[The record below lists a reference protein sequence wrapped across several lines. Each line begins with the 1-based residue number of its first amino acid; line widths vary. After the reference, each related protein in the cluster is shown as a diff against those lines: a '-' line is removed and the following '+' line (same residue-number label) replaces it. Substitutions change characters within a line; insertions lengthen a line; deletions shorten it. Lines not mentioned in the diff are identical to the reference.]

1 VTSIIVRSRSRKV
14 LLAVRQLLQR
24 RARFVRSESTVVRP
38 VVTARRFTSSATP
51 AAATDPAQRL
61 AGRGFGSFI
70 EAAQGVL
77 SLLEG
82 MWPGGTVLLGLLNPS
97 AESFNV
103 ITSEGDTS
111 FRLEPGLAI
120 PLQASFAV
128 LVATEQRP
136 LISDQT
142 AEPVF
147 GALDVQQTLLIAS
160 YIGVPLQRSDG
171 TPIGSLCALAR
182 EPERYRQPD
191 LELLSV
197 IARLLAQEFESEET
211 ARELRQRAEEYR
223 QFATTDALT
232 GVANRRSFLESLE
245 REWQLSHRGTVK
257 SYVVIADLDG
267 LKAANDRFG
276 HALGDALLTDVAR
289 ALTGAARVSDV
300 VGRLGGDEFGVIL
313 IGCDGEAEAATFCQR
328 ARERLAVITN
338 DRSGPVS
345 ISAGFHSLSDA
356 RSPER
361 AMELADRAM
370 YADKVKQRPP
380 PNTH

>member
-1 VTSIIVRSRSRKV
+1 MTSIILRSRSRKV
-14 LLAVRQLLQR
+14 LLTVRQLLQR
-24 RARFVRSESTVVRP
+24 RAQFVRPRDAVVRP
-38 VVTARRFTSSATP
+38 VVSARRFTSSATA
-51 AAATDPAQRL
+51 AAATDPAQQL
-61 AGRGFGSFI
+61 AGRSFGSFS

-77 SLLEG
+77 SLLEDL
-82 MWPGGTVLLGLLNPS
+82 WPGANVLLGLLDPR

-103 ITSEGDTS
+103 ITAEGDTS
-111 FRLEPGLAI
+111 FRLETGLAI

-136 LISDQT
+136 VISDQIT
-142 AEPVF
+142 EPVF
-147 GALDVQQTLLIAS
+147 GAFDVQQTLLLGS
-160 YIGVPLQRSDG
+160 YIGVPLQRSDSA
-171 TPIGSLCALAR
+171 PIGSLCALAR
-182 EPERYRQPD
+182 EPDRYQQPD
-191 LELLSV
+191 LDLLNV
-197 IARLLAQEFESEET
+197 MARLLAQEFESDQT

-276 HALGDALLTDVAR
+276 HALGDALLTEVAR

-313 IGCDGEAEAATFCQR
+313 IGCDGEADAATFCER
-328 ARERLAVITN
+328 ARERLAVITH
-338 DRSGPVS
+338 DRPGPVS
-345 ISAGFHSLSDA
+345 ISAGFNSLSDA

-370 YADKVKQRPP
+370 YADKIKQRSPP
-380 PNTH
+380 S

>member
-1 VTSIIVRSRSRKV
+1 MTSIIVRSRSRKV
-14 LLAVRQLLQR
+14 LLAVRQLLER
-24 RARFVRSESTVVRP
+24 RARFRTGDAAVRP
-38 VVTARRFTSSATP
+38 SVTARRFTSSATA
-51 AAATDPAQRL
+51 AAATDPTQRL
-61 AGRGFGSFI
+61 AGRSFGSFS

-82 MWPGGTVLLGLLNPS
+82 LWPGTNVLLGLLDPR

-103 ITSEGDTS
+103 ITAEGDTS
-111 FRLEPGLAI
+111 FRLETGLAI

-136 LISDQT
+136 FNSGQT

-147 GALDVQQTLLIAS
+147 GALDVQQTLLIGS
-160 YIGVPLQRSDG
+160 HIGVPLQRSDG
-171 TPIGSLCALAR
+171 APIGSLCALAR
-182 EPERYRQPD
+182 EPDRYGQPD

-197 IARLLAQEFESEET
+197 MARLLAQEFESDQT

-232 GVANRRSFLESLE
+232 GVANRRSFLESLH

-257 SYVVIADLDG
+257 SYILIADLDG

-276 HALGDALLTDVAR
+276 HTIGDALLTDVAQ

-300 VGRLGGDEFGVIL
+300 IGRLGGDEFGVIL
-313 IGCDGEAEAATFCQR
+313 IGCDGEAEAATFCER

-338 DRSGPVS
+338 DRPDPVS

-370 YADKVKQRPP
+370 YADKVKQRSPP
-380 PNTH
+380 S

>member
-1 VTSIIVRSRSRKV
+1 MTSIIVGGRSRQV
-14 LLAVRQLLQR
+14 LLAVRQLLER
-24 RARFVRSESTVVRP
+24 RSRFRAADTVVP
-38 VVTARRFTSSATP
+38 PIATARRFTNSATA

-61 AGRGFGSFI
+61 VGRSFGSFS

-77 SLLEG
+77 SLLESL
-82 MWPGGTVLLGLLNPS
+82 WPGTNVLLGLPDRG
-97 AESFNV
+97 AESFTV
-103 ITSEGDTS
+103 ITAEGDSS
-111 FRLEPGLAI
+111 FRLETGLAI
-120 PLQASFAV
+120 PLHASFAV
-128 LVATEQRP
+128 LVATEQRHF
-136 LISDQT
+136 ISNET

-147 GALDVQQTLLIAS
+147 GALDVQQTLLIGS

-171 TPIGSLCALAR
+171 APIGSLCALAR
-182 EPERYRQPD
+182 EPDRYGQPD

-197 IARLLAQEFESEET
+197 MARLLAQEFESNQT
-211 ARELRQRAEEYR
+211 ARQLRQQAEEYR

-232 GVANRRSFLESLE
+232 GVANRRSFLESLQ

-257 SYVVIADLDG
+257 SYIVIADLDG

-276 HALGDALLTDVAR
+276 HTFGDALLTDVAR
-289 ALTGAARVSDV
+289 ALTRAARVSDV

-313 IGCDGEAEAATFCQR
+313 IGCDGEAEAASFCER
-328 ARERLAVITN
+328 ARERLAMSTN
-338 DRSGPVS
+338 HGSGPVA

-370 YADKVKQRPP
+370 YADKDKQRSPA
-380 PNTH
+380 N